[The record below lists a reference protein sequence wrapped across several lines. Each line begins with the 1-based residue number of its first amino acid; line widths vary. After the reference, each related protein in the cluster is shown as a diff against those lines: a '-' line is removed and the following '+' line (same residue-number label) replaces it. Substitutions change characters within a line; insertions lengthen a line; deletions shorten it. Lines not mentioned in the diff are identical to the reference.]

1 MYVWNKDGEIY
12 KVFGVR
18 VIEENDI
25 EFYLY
30 NKKEQEWFYENVRKF
45 TPYSPYLDDNALN
58 VKDVNGRIFTVYG
71 TRENDEEVEFLLY
84 YKECREWFWQKS
96 IEYTPYIKN

>member
-1 MYVWNKDGEIY
+1 MAGKYDY
-12 KVFGVR
+12 RFR
-18 VIEENDI
+18 VLVCAYHSVY
-25 EFYLY
+25 F
-30 NKKEQEWFYENVRKF
+30 
-45 TPYSPYLDDNALN
+45 N